1 MNEMW
6 YFARGGNTIGP
17 VTLEQL
23 RAEIT
28 SGRLSRGDLVWRQ
41 GMAGWVEAGQVP
53 ELLPFFPTL
62 GPTQSGP
69 GGSLS
74 YPPPLQPPRGSPPTP
89 VVAPGSAYGFEY
101 NPGAAGYRSAYG
113 PGYGAP
119 PLVGPPVDP
128 LLWLRNFGER
138 QLLYWKRLFASHPEL
153 IVPQTYEQAQ
163 LVQAGLQGRP
173 AAYAL
178 WRQAALWIASSF
190 AGLAGTLQL
199 IRLIQNKEARE
210 GLSDLGVILQFLIPL
225 TTLLMASTAVAAAH
239 LFHNLRGSF
248 RYVAWG
254 GGLALGIPLGLVFTP
269 ADWFIDI
276 PNTPEMTVGAL
287 QAQRT
292 LLNLFFGLQF
302 YMMIMPLI
310 LSLLPALTR
319 GCWRI
324 KMFYPASTVPGWG
337 MIASIPLFVLLT
349 WATLVFIYHTI
360 GNALLLVSL
369 ILWIGAP
376 LMYLTRYHLL
386 VRPLLHR
393 EEMDQL
399 IGVQRVVLLL
409 TVIGLILLIIYLFT
423 AKVAEIIYLFTG
435 KVADKRLVGFDKE
448 TSLVQVWNIQIH
460 AFWMEYVGRLLFFS
474 VLFADVVLLV
484 QYHYWY
490 QEQLF
495 RKRPEARDFDLQ
507 MQALAP
513 TMGMSPPAV
522 AATPPENSVAS
533 STQLSQAPR
542 EPIDS
547 QDSSEPPTL
556 NGP

>member
-1 MNEMW
+1 
-6 YFARGGNTIGP
+6 
-17 VTLEQL
+17 
-23 RAEIT
+23 
-28 SGRLSRGDLVWRQ
+28 
-41 GMAGWVEAGQVP
+41 
-53 ELLPFFPTL
+53 
-62 GPTQSGP
+62 
-69 GGSLS
+69 
-74 YPPPLQPPRGSPPTP
+74 
-89 VVAPGSAYGFEY
+89 
-101 NPGAAGYRSAYG
+101 
-113 PGYGAP
+113 
-119 PLVGPPVDP
+119 LVGPPVDP

-199 IRLIQNKEARE
+199 IRLIQNVEARK
-210 GLSDLGVILQFLIPL
+210 GLTDVGVILQFLIPL

-239 LFHNLRGSF
+239 LFHNLRWSF

-287 QAQRT
+287 RAQRT
-292 LLNLFFGLQF
+292 LLNLWFGLQF

-349 WATLVFIYHTI
+349 WATLVLIYHTI

-423 AKVAEIIYLFTG
+423 A

>member
-1 MNEMW
+1 
-6 YFARGGNTIGP
+6 
-17 VTLEQL
+17 
-23 RAEIT
+23 
-28 SGRLSRGDLVWRQ
+28 
-41 GMAGWVEAGQVP
+41 
-53 ELLPFFPTL
+53 
-62 GPTQSGP
+62 
-69 GGSLS
+69 
-74 YPPPLQPPRGSPPTP
+74 
-89 VVAPGSAYGFEY
+89 
-101 NPGAAGYRSAYG
+101 
-113 PGYGAP
+113 
-119 PLVGPPVDP
+119 
-128 LLWLRNFGER
+128 
-138 QLLYWKRLFASHPEL
+138 
-153 IVPQTYEQAQ
+153 
-163 LVQAGLQGRP
+163 
-173 AAYAL
+173 
-178 WRQAALWIASSF
+178 
-190 AGLAGTLQL
+190 
-199 IRLIQNKEARE
+199 
-210 GLSDLGVILQFLIPL
+210 
-225 TTLLMASTAVAAAH
+225 
-239 LFHNLRGSF
+239 
-248 RYVAWG
+248 
-254 GGLALGIPLGLVFTP
+254 
-269 ADWFIDI
+269 
-276 PNTPEMTVGAL
+276 
-287 QAQRT
+287 
-292 LLNLFFGLQF
+292 
-302 YMMIMPLI
+302 
-310 LSLLPALTR
+310 
-319 GCWRI
+319 
-324 KMFYPASTVPGWG
+324 MFYPASTVPGWG

-423 AKVAEIIYLFTG
+423 AKVA
-435 KVADKRLVGFDKE
+435 DKRLVGFDKE

-460 AFWMEYVGRLLFFS
+460 AFWMEYVGRLLFFRMEYVGRLLFFS